1 MNLDFKPL
9 IAKRRQRFEELE
21 KEITDPSLFDDAKK
35 AREVLKEHAR
45 VKELI
50 STWDEMENCRAQ
62 LVENQELAS
71 GSDIEMAELAKAEIE
86 EINARIPKL
95 EQIVLVSLLPPQPDD
110 DRDAIVEIRAG
121 AGGSEA
127 AIFAGDLYRMYTRY
141 AEAAG
146 LRYELIEASPND
158 AGGFKEVIF
167 QIFGNDVFRRLRY
180 ESGVH
185 RVQRVP
191 ATEAQ
196 GRIHTSTATVAVLPE
211 AEEVDFELR
220 PQDLRIEVCRS
231 GGPGGQG
238 VNTTDSAVQVM
249 HIPTGKI
256 VRCQDGRS
264 QQKNKEKALTILR
277 SRLLEE
283 KREEEAQKYAAHRKS
298 QIGSGG
304 REEKIRTY
312 NFPQNRLTEH
322 RIGVTLYNLDR
333 FMEGEIAD
341 LIAAIGAADTQ
352 QRLEASAASDSQ

>member
-1 MNLDFKPL
+1 MNLDFTPL
-9 IAKRRQRFEELE
+9 IAKRRTRFDELE
-21 KEITDPSLFDDAKK
+21 KAITDPSLFDDAKK
-35 AREVLKEHAR
+35 AREVLKEHSR
-45 VKELI
+45 VKELLT
-50 STWDEMENCRAQ
+50 TWDDLENSRRQ
-62 LVENQELAS
+62 LNENEELAK
-71 GSDIEMAELAKAEIE
+71 GSDTEMAELAKAEIE

-95 EQIVLVSLLPPQPDD
+95 EQAVLLSLLPPQPDD

-141 AEAAG
+141 AEANG
-146 LRYELIEASPND
+146 LRTEMIEASAND
-158 AGGFKEVIF
+158 AGGYKEVIF
-167 QIFGNDVFRRLRY
+167 QVFGDDVFRRLRY

-211 AEEVDFELR
+211 AEEVDIEIR
-220 PQDLRIEVCRS
+220 PQDLRIEVCRA

-249 HIPTGKI
+249 HLPTGKI

-277 SRLLEE
+277 ARLLEE
-283 KREEEAQKYAAHRKS
+283 KRAEEDAKYAAHRKS

-312 NFPQNRLTEH
+312 NFPQNRLTDH
-322 RIGVTLYNLDR
+322 RIGLTLYNLDR
-333 FMEGEIAD
+333 VMEGEITD
-341 LIAAIGAADTQ
+341 LIAAIEAADTQ
-352 QRLEASAASDSQ
+352 ERLEQSVSAGS